1 MKNTKKTQQG
11 NLLPQLLPNT
21 DYGGVPGFQVLHGA
35 ARGEHHEDVGGPTET
50 KTATREGNDEV

>member
-1 MKNTKKTQQG
+1 MTNTKNKNKTKTK
-11 NLLPQLLPNT
+11 LLPNT
-21 DYGGVPGFQVLHGA
+21 DHGGVPGFQVLHGA